1 MTERAIHS
9 ALSWH
14 FMCVPIAIPSAAAS
28 GVGGIPARFHASA
41 ERQMS
46 AEHSVAETFRLLL
59 ASPAPIG
66 RNLRV
71 LVVQASRRYGMD
83 YVVIRRGRG
92 SRSAPTPGKPLV
104 SIPLA
109 WAFPCTFAPSVFSLF
124 SSSRGRKG
132 KEFYSIV
139 RFRNIGYR
147 DFTYLPAT
155 RGSWSNRAEKIPPPT
170 FAFFNLKKVILLK

>member
-14 FMCVPIAIPSAAAS
+14 FMCAPIAIPSAAAG
-28 GVGGIPARFHASA
+28 GVGGIPARFYASA

-46 AEHSVAETFRLLL
+46 AEHSAAETFRLLL
-59 ASPAPIG
+59 AASAPIDH
-66 RNLRV
+66 NLLL
-71 LVVQASRRYGMD
+71 LVVQASRWHRMD
-83 YVVIRRGRG
+83 CVAVRRGRG
-92 SRSAPTPGKPLV
+92 SRSVPMPGKPFACT
-104 SIPLA
+104 PLA
-109 WAFPCTFAPSVFSLF
+109 RAFPCTFAPPVFSLF
-124 SSSRGRKG
+124 SSSRERKG

-155 RGSWSNRAEKIPPPT
+155 RGSWSNRAEKIPHQFT
-170 FAFFNLKKVILLK
+170 FFNLKKVILLK